1 MASLHDHD
9 HAHEQARDHGHSH
22 GDACCEMDPA
32 QFAQF
37 RQVLWIVLAI
47 NFAMFLIEAGAG
59 IGAQSVSLQA
69 DALDFLGDSANY
81 AISLFVLGMGAR
93 WRTGAALIKGIAMGL
108 FGFWVIGATVWSLI
122 FEGRP
127 SAVVMGSVGVMA
139 LVANIVSAYLL
150 YRFRE
155 GDANMRSVWLCSRND
170 AIGNLAVVAAASGV
184 FATGSNWPDLGV
196 AAIMAGLALFASAR
210 VLAHAGREWRHQ
222 ADAHSGNP
230 TG

>member
-1 MASLHDHD
+1 MAFSHDHD
-9 HAHEQARDHGHSH
+9 HGHAHADS
-22 GDACCEMDPA
+22 CCDMDPA
-32 QFAQF
+32 AF
-37 RQVLWIVLAI
+37 RGFRRVLWAVLAI
-47 NFAMFLIEAGAG
+47 NFAMFLIEASAG

-93 WRTGAALIKGIAMGL
+93 WRTGAAVIKGAAMGF
-108 FGFWVIGATVWSLI
+108 FGLWVIGATVWSLI
-122 FEGRP
+122 YEGRP
-127 SAVVMGSVGVMA
+127 SAVVMGSVGILA
-139 LVANIVSAYLL
+139 LAANVVSAYLL

-210 VLAHAGREWRHQ
+210 VLAHAAQEWREHGE
-222 ADAHSGNP
+222 AEHNAGA
-230 TG
+230 G